1 MVKFDFTKR
10 DIAMMAA
17 FLALMMVAEAI
28 WILGSVFAPFGIGI
42 YYGAVL
48 IIAAIVIGKRYTILT
63 LGIAKTIIMLLIP
76 DTYGGSLAAICY
88 LIGAIVLE
96 SALYLSE
103 PYAENLKT
111 DLLGILGYGI
121 IYWGVYAAILT
132 MVYGMALPQWA
143 IIIGFVVY
151 PGSFLLGGF
160 LGYKLGN
167 KVKNVIESV

>member
-1 MVKFDFTKR
+1 
-10 DIAMMAA
+10 
-17 FLALMMVAEAI
+17 
-28 WILGSVFAPFGIGI
+28 
-42 YYGAVL
+42 
-48 IIAAIVIGKRYTILT
+48 
-63 LGIAKTIIMLLIP
+63 
-76 DTYGGSLAAICY
+76 
-88 LIGAIVLE
+88 
-96 SALYLSE
+96 
-103 PYAENLKT
+103 
-111 DLLGILGYGI
+111 LGYGI